1 VGGNDEAVHGRC
13 LKLANGE
20 VANATFVGLK
30 GDRMALRIQ
39 TEVSGDVFIL
49 RCEGRIVFGDEA
61 AVLRERVKSLLSG
74 TPKVVINVDGVE
86 YIDSGGIGVLVGLF
100 VSAAN
105 RGGEVK
111 LVSPTRHIS
120 DALHQTRLDTVFN
133 LYGSNDEAVA
143 AFRKQAA

>member
-1 VGGNDEAVHGRC
+1 MKCRSNEIMGQDLIATTWLARSLEAVQSTSAGGFDEAQ
-13 LKLANGE
+13 
-20 VANATFVGLK
+20 
-30 GDRMALRIQ
+30 LRIQ

-49 RCEGRIVFGDEA
+49 RCEGRIVLGDEA

-100 VSAAN
+100 VSAAT

-111 LVSPTRHIS
+111 LVWPTKHMGIRT
-120 DALHQTRLDTVFN
+120 L
-133 LYGSNDEAVA
+133 
-143 AFRKQAA
+143 